1 MFVANNIDENF
12 VFVPTSMTGGL
23 VAIET
28 AFGVA
33 STQATSFELVAIDSA
48 NQTTTIATWTHTAST
63 KHYIKSVTYN
73 QTLPGKT
80 VYIRCTEGGAG
91 AYGYTATLMWQQ

>member
-1 MFVANNIDENF
+1 
-12 VFVPTSMTGGL
+12 MTGGL
-23 VAIET
+23 IKIEG
-28 AFGVA
+28 AFGIA

-48 NQTTTIATWTHTAST
+48 NQSSSIATWSHTQGE
-63 KHYIKSVTYN
+63 KHYIHTISSN
-73 QTLPGKT
+73 STLPGKT